1 MTSGL
6 RPVRLLTE
14 ISHIEWLAERLGG
27 EPRIAVDLE
36 SDGFYVYHEKI
47 CLLQI
52 SSEKEDFI
60 LDPLSARDISPLAV
74 IFRDPAVEKVFHA
87 AEYDIISLKRDFGF
101 KVRGVF
107 DTMAA
112 ARALGKPKLG
122 LAGLIEEYFGI
133 VLSKKLQRANWGKRP
148 LSEEQIQYARLDT
161 HYLLRLR
168 DKLEVELKERKL
180 QEEARDAFRKV
191 ERVEPSQKSFDPES
205 YWRLAGARELSPQG
219 LAVLR
224 ELYFYRERTAAS
236 LDRAPFRV
244 LPEPLLVR
252 LAAELPRTLD
262 GLPRVHG
269 MTPYLFEHHSREL
282 LECIAR
288 GLRAQPVEKLPQH
301 PVRGEWDGATSR
313 RYEALRA
320 WRKKTALERGV
331 EPVVILETDE
341 MKALAAA
348 PSKSEDPSD
357 WLASLSTFKA
367 EAYRADLLRMLKE
380 TGPSAKPR
388 HRRRGTPPIKP
399 LGRSL
404 P

>member
-6 RPVRLLTE
+6 RPVRLVTE

-36 SDGFYVYHEKI
+36 SDGFYVYHEKV
-47 CLLQI
+47 CLLQL

-60 LDPLSARDISPLAV
+60 IDPLSARDISPLAG

-87 AEYDIISLKRDFGF
+87 AEYDILSLKRDFGF
-101 KVRGVF
+101 KVRSVF

-168 DKLEVELKERKL
+168 DKLEPELKERKL
-180 QEEARDAFRKV
+180 LEEAHDSFRKV
-191 ERVEPSQKSFDPES
+191 ERIEPTKKSFDPEN
-205 YWRLAGARELSPQG
+205 YWKLSGARELPPES

-224 ELYFYRERTAAS
+224 ELYFYRERTAAE

-252 LAAELPRTLD
+252 LAADLPRSVADLS
-262 GLPRVHG
+262 RVHG

-282 LECIAR
+282 LEGIER
-288 GLRAQPVEKLPQH
+288 GLQAQPVEKLPERSA
-301 PVRGEWDGATSR
+301 RGEWDGPTAR

-320 WRKKTALERGV
+320 WRKKTSEERGV
-331 EPVVILETDE
+331 EPVVILDTDE
-341 MKALAAA
+341 IKALAAA
-348 PSKSEDPSD
+348 PAKSEDPSE
-357 WLASLSTFKA
+357 WLTSLSHFKQ
-367 EAYRADLLRMLKE
+367 EAYRADLLRILKE
-380 TGPSAKPR
+380 TGAPAHPRRRR
-388 HRRRGTPPIKP
+388 HRP
-399 LGRSL
+399 
-404 P
+404 

>member
-1 MTSGL
+1 
-6 RPVRLLTE
+6 
-14 ISHIEWLAERLGG
+14 
-27 EPRIAVDLE
+27 
-36 SDGFYVYHEKI
+36 
-47 CLLQI
+47 
-52 SSEKEDFI
+52 
-60 LDPLSARDISPLAV
+60 
-74 IFRDPAVEKVFHA
+74 
-87 AEYDIISLKRDFGF
+87 
-101 KVRGVF
+101 
-107 DTMAA
+107 
-112 ARALGKPKLG
+112 
-122 LAGLIEEYFGI
+122 
-133 VLSKKLQRANWGKRP
+133 
-148 LSEEQIQYARLDT
+148 
-161 HYLLRLR
+161 
-168 DKLEVELKERKL
+168 
-180 QEEARDAFRKV
+180 
-191 ERVEPSQKSFDPES
+191 
-205 YWRLAGARELSPQG
+205 
-219 LAVLR
+219 R

-252 LAAELPRTLD
+252 LAAELPRTLAD
-262 GLPRVHG
+262 LPRVHG

-301 PVRGEWDGATSR
+301 PVRGGWDGATSR

-380 TGPSAKPR
+380 TVPSAKPR

>member
-14 ISHIEWLAERLGG
+14 ISHIEWLAERLSG

-36 SDGFYVYHEKI
+36 SDGFYVYHEKV
-47 CLLQI
+47 CLLQL

-60 LDPLSARDISPLAV
+60 LDPLSARDISPLAG

-87 AEYDIISLKRDFGF
+87 AEYDILSLKRDFGF

-168 DKLEVELKERKL
+168 DKLERELKERKL
-180 QEEARDAFRKV
+180 LEEAHDSFRKV
-191 ERVEPSQKSFDPES
+191 ERIEPTKKIFDPEN
-205 YWRLAGARELSPQG
+205 YWKLPGARELPPES
-219 LAVLR
+219 LAVLK
-224 ELYFYRERTAAS
+224 ELYYYRESTAAA

-252 LAAELPRTLD
+252 LAADLPRSVADLS
-262 GLPRVHG
+262 RVHG
-269 MTPYLFEHHSREL
+269 MTPYLFEHHSR
-282 LECIAR
+282 
-288 GLRAQPVEKLPQH
+288 
-301 PVRGEWDGATSR
+301 
-313 RYEALRA
+313 
-320 WRKKTALERGV
+320 
-331 EPVVILETDE
+331 
-341 MKALAAA
+341 
-348 PSKSEDPSD
+348 DP
-357 WLASLSTFKA
+357 
-367 EAYRADLLRMLKE
+367 
-380 TGPSAKPR
+380 
-388 HRRRGTPPIKP
+388 
-399 LGRSL
+399 
-404 P
+404 